1 MAAAN
6 NCLIGG
12 AVYGIKTGT
21 ALVSGAAQAINK
33 GRTLVDGTGYDIS
46 FAPTAV
52 EITITKDGA
61 IAGTEAYVLYNGRK
75 YESGTITIS
84 ASDSVL
90 VYVKTRIYN
99 SLYVNDAFITS
110 DKEVSY
116 TYAPTAGV
124 ASATIKFEI
133 TNGKGYWVYINE
145 N

>member
-1 MAAAN
+1 MSHKV
-6 NCLIGG
+6 LIN
-12 AVYGIKTGT
+12 GT
-21 ALVSGAAQAINK
+21 AYTVAGGDTLVSGTKYQLWGGKTLINGAA
-33 GRTLVDGTGYDIS
+33 YDIS
-46 FAPTAV
+46 FAPATV

-61 IAGTEAYVLYNGRK
+61 IAGAEAYVQYNGRK

-90 VYVKTRIYN
+90 VYVKTKIYN

-110 DKEVSY
+110 AEELSY
-116 TYAPTAGV
+116 TYTPTAGA

-133 TNGKGYWVYINE
+133 TNRKGYWVYINE

>member
-12 AVYGIKTGT
+12 AVYSIKTGA
-21 ALVSGAAQAINK
+21 ALVGGTAQTINK

-99 SLYVNDAFITS
+99 SLYVNDVFITS
-110 DKEVSY
+110 VTELSY
-116 TYAPTAGV
+116 TYTPTAGV

>member
-1 MAAAN
+1 M
-6 NCLIGG
+6 
-12 AVYGIKTGT
+12 
-21 ALVSGAAQAINK
+21 Q
-33 GRTLVDGTGYDIS
+33 
-46 FAPTAV
+46 
-52 EITITKDGA
+52 
-61 IAGTEAYVLYNGRK
+61 YNGRK

-90 VYVKTRIYN
+90 VYVKTKIYN

-110 DKEVSY
+110 AKELSY
-116 TYAPTAGV
+116 TYTPTAGV

>member
-1 MAAAN
+1 MSHKV
-6 NCLIGG
+6 LIN
-12 AVYGIKTGT
+12 GT
-21 ALVSGAAQAINK
+21 AYAVAGGDTLVSGTKYQPGGGK
-33 GRTLVDGTGYDIS
+33 TLVNGAAYDIS
-46 FAPTAV
+46 FAPATV

-61 IAGTEAYVLYNGRK
+61 IAGTEAYVQYNGRK

-90 VYVKTRIYN
+90 VYVKTKIYN